1 MVLYSTEIS
10 KLVKTKTGETNIVET
25 DTAPKSKK
33 KTVCPLTPRKK
44 AVVTESEE
52 APKKKRVRVYKP
64 KKAIEEE
71 EEEEEGTV
79 TTLVEPSPK
88 PKKEPTEKQ
97 LENLKKGQE
106 KRKAALK
113 EKQKK
118 TISAIEKKISTV
130 KASIKK
136 RTSNP
141 PQWFSKYI
149 ENVKKTEAEECPELV
164 SLSDVKAEAKQITQ
178 NSWSDA
184 STRTRINDEYNNHQ
198 KKMFNMIFSR

>member
-1 MVLYSTEIS
+1 M
-10 KLVKTKTGETNIVET
+10 
-25 DTAPKSKK
+25 
-33 KTVCPLTPRKK
+33 
-44 AVVTESEE
+44 
-52 APKKKRVRVYKP
+52 
-64 KKAIEEE
+64 
-71 EEEEEGTV
+71 
-79 TTLVEPSPK
+79 
-88 PKKEPTEKQ
+88 
-97 LENLKKGQE
+97 ENLKKGQE
-106 KRKAALK
+106 KRKSALK

-198 KKMFNMIFSR
+198 KKMFNMSFSR